1 MQIQAG
7 EAGSG
12 ELFPYI
18 KKNILLFSF
27 LLPANEN
34 EMLLFSALCSVIPS
48 VPTLSSLLPWLISN
62 HEEVC
67 GLVCLY
73 LAQKMLFFPL
83 LLPLP
88 LSVQCFLRFICKPV
102 NTE

>member
-7 EAGSG
+7 DAGSG
-12 ELFPYI
+12 ELFPDI

-34 EMLLFSALCSVIPS
+34 EMLLSSALCSVIPD
-48 VPTLSSLLPWLISN
+48 VPTLSSLFPQLISN

-67 GLVCLY
+67 LWPCLLY
-73 LAQKMLFFPL
+73 LAQKMLFSLSSSPCL
-83 LLPLP
+83 L
-88 LSVQCFLRFICKPV
+88 Q
-102 NTE
+102 

>member
-1 MQIQAG
+1 MKVAVQIQAG

-48 VPTLSSLLPWLISN
+48 IPTLSYLLPWLISN

-67 GLVCLY
+67 GPVCLY
-73 LAQKMLFFPL
+73 LAQKMLFSPSSPSPASFSTM
-83 LLPLP
+83 
-88 LSVQCFLRFICKPV
+88 LSEIYL
-102 NTE
+102 